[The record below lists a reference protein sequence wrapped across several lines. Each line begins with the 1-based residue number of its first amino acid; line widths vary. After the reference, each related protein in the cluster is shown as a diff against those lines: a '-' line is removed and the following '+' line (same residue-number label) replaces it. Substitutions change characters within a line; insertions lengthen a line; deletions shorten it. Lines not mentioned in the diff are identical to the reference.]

1 MTAAYRHRYGPKRDP
16 FLTRTLDVEASY
28 DEVAAA
34 MGISVARVGQLEC
47 TGLQR
52 LRRCFEMIAAGV
64 PIDTAVEACRGRIG
78 RPRKD
83 RADNAWRAAR
93 GAP

>member
-1 MTAAYRHRYGPKRDP
+1 MTTAHERRFGRKQGP

-34 MGISVARVGQLEC
+34 LGISVARVGQLES
-47 TGLQR
+47 TGLER
-52 LRRCFEMIAAGV
+52 LRRCLEMVESGV
-64 PIDTAVEACRGRIG
+64 PIDTAIEVCRGRTG

-83 RADNAWRAAR
+83 RALGAHAR
-93 GAP
+93 GAS

>member
-1 MTAAYRHRYGPKRDP
+1 MSTAHQRRYGPRRVP
-16 FLTRTLDVEASY
+16 YLTRYLDVERSY
-28 DEVAAA
+28 DEVATAL
-34 MGISVARVGQLEC
+34 GISVARVGQLES

-52 LRRCFEMIAAGV
+52 LRRCFEMIESGV

-83 RADNAWRAAR
+83 RARNAR
-93 GAP
+93 GAA